1 MSTQKFAADKGLPH
15 ITKKKKVDS
24 QFKFTFLAD
33 GLDNTKNWI
42 KKAFD
47 VVKSLQVSGNPTRN
61 IRNVIITHAYLSLIN
76 NEGEKVYPEVC
87 HPFVALTEIGML

>member
-1 MSTQKFAADKGLPH
+1 MP
-15 ITKKKKVDS
+15 KKRKWIVNS
-24 QFKFTFLAD
+24 SLHFFAD

-47 VVKSLQVSGNPTRN
+47 VVKSLQVSGSPTRN

-87 HPFVALTEIGML
+87 HPFVALTEIGIL